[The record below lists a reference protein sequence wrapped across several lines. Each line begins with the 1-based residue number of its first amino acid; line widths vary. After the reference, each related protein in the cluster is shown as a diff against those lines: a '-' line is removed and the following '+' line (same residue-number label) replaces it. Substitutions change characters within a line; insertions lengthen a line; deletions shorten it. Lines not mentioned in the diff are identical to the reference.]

1 MMLSVDVFAVV
12 MSSSM
17 FEEQRQLQ
25 SVLLDDVI
33 DYKSLWLRSG
43 FLSCCRR
50 REVHL
55 T

>member
-1 MMLSVDVFAVV
+1 MLLSDDVVNICR
-12 MSSSM
+12 SM
-17 FEEQRQLQ
+17 YGNQWRLQ

-43 FLSCCRR
+43 FLSGRR
-50 REVHL
+50 RRTMHL